1 MSAFDPKRTSSRQ
14 APMSALPPKADIGTQ
29 SSNVRFVPK
38 ADMWRCI
45 NSANS
50 RELTLG
56 GNEMTNS
63 STSHTISPE
72 HIMQIGLGF
81 WASKTLLSAVEME
94 LFTHLSKRPGTV
106 ETLQGQLGLHPRS
119 ARDFLDALVA
129 LGFLER
135 KSQSYK
141 ARARTAGC
149 FILHPC
155 FANRLGGVSGGKD
168 THG

>member
-1 MSAFDPKRTSSRQ
+1 MNRGAVAGVAADVRSGS
-14 APMSALPPKADIGTQ
+14 KADIGTQ

-81 WASKTLLSAVEME
+81 WASKTLLSAVS
-94 LFTHLSKRPGTV
+94 T
-106 ETLQGQLGLHPRS
+106 
-119 ARDFLDALVA
+119 
-129 LGFLER
+129 
-135 KSQSYK
+135 
-141 ARARTAGC
+141 C
-149 FILHPC
+149 
-155 FANRLGGVSGGKD
+155 
-168 THG
+168 

>member
-1 MSAFDPKRTSSRQ
+1 SNRGPHIRDYFQKTESTWNGETDIHLYTMF
-14 APMSALPPKADIGTQ
+14 ALAPKADIRTQ
-29 SSNVRFVPK
+29 SWNVRLVPK

-135 KSQSYK
+135 KDGVYHN
-141 ARARTAGC
+141 TAAVDQ
-149 FILHPC
+149 FL
-155 FANRLGGVSGGKD
+155 D
-168 THG
+168 